1 MQLGSFT
8 VPLLPLVA
16 VLGAGVLVVL
26 VLWGVWRARRTPAP
40 VPLPLEPP
48 RTAADPQPSHADWTG
63 EAAGGP
69 ADPPRP
75 ARARTVADV
84 VAERGADTGPLPR
97 VPGYAGAVVASGAG
111 RHAAPDDDGDE
122 GSLEVLFAPADEQ
135 PDAATLAR
143 GRDPEATAAVSLAAA
158 PSVPGAASGTG
169 ASGAAVEPL
178 PRPRPRP
185 TPRPRS
191 SGLRRARGAGAATR
205 AGRATDGPDAT
216 DGNARG
222 TADVEPLS
230 ATTPA
235 GPRAATGP
243 ADTTGRT
250 DPARTDTGGTARA
263 DTADAGR
270 AAATPLAAAAAGTD
284 GPAGADSTPA
294 TDSATG
300 PDAAA
305 GTGNTVPADATA
317 PTDATAARDAAGTPD
332 DPATP
337 PVPEWPVARLR
348 IVDDLTDVVAPGPD
362 ATPAAAG
369 QAPAGGDDT
378 VPPAAE
384 QPPAARKDSAPGPL
398 PPWSAERAEPAAEDL
413 PATSGT
419 PATPPPAPTPPTGSE
434 VTSRP
439 TPEPVSRAVQQ
450 ALAARAVQRARLRA
464 TDAVVDPQPDTP
476 GGEQQEL
483 PLAVVPTAGARTPA
497 AGDAKDRLLGVLLE
511 DPARAVDATERLDDT
526 RDRIAE
532 LDEVLRRRRD
542 DLAGAVRHLHECG
555 LDPAQIGR
563 LSGMAVD
570 DVRTILDG
578 EDAER

>member
-8 VPLLPLVA
+8 VPVLPLVA

-40 VPLPLEPP
+40 GPLPLEPP
-48 RTAADPQPSHADWTG
+48 RATADPQPSYADWTG

-97 VPGYAGAVVASGAG
+97 VPAYAGAVVASGAG
-111 RHAAPDDDGDE
+111 RHAAPDDDGAE
-122 GSLEVLFAPADEQ
+122 GSLEALFAPADEQ

-143 GRDPEATAAVSLAAA
+143 GRDPEATAAVPLAAA
-158 PSVPGAASGTG
+158 PPVPGAASGTG
-169 ASGAAVEPL
+169 ASGAVVEPL
-178 PRPRPRP
+178 PRPRP

-191 SGLRRARGAGAATR
+191 TGLRGVRDAGAATR
-205 AGRATDGPDAT
+205 AGRTTAGDGSVEGGVESSTADAEPLAATTSAGGPHAAADPA
-216 DGNARG
+216 DG
-222 TADVEPLS
+222 TA
-230 ATTPA
+230 
-235 GPRAATGP
+235 P
-243 ADTTGRT
+243 ADTALTGTALTGTART
-250 DPARTDTGGTARA
+250 GSVRTDTGVAAPTETDTETAT
-263 DTADAGR
+263 DTADPSR
-270 AAATPLAAAAAGTD
+270 ASATPRSADPSGADDA
-284 GPAGADSTPA
+284 AGAD
-294 TDSATG
+294 
-300 PDAAA
+300 DA
-305 GTGNTVPADATA
+305 V

-369 QAPAGGDDT
+369 QSPAAGDDT

-384 QPPAARKDSAPGPL
+384 QAPAARKDTAPGPL
-398 PPWSAERAEPAAEDL
+398 PPWSAERVEPAAEDL
-413 PATSGT
+413 PATSGI
-419 PATPPPAPTPPTGSE
+419 PAMPPPAPTPPTGSE
-434 VTSRP
+434 ITSRP
-439 TPEPVSRAVQQ
+439 NPEPVSRAVQQ

-464 TDAVVDPQPDTP
+464 TDAVADPQPDAP

-483 PLAVVPTAGARTPA
+483 PLVVVPTAGARTPA
-497 AGDAKDRLLGVLLE
+497 SGDAKDRLLGVLLE

-532 LDEVLRRRRD
+532 LDAVLRRRRE

-578 EDAER
+578 KDAER

>member
-8 VPLLPLVA
+8 VPVLPLVA

-26 VLWGVWRARRTPAP
+26 VLWGVWRVRRTPAP
-40 VPLPLEPP
+40 GPLPLEPP
-48 RTAADPQPSHADWTG
+48 RAAADPQPSSADWTG
-63 EAAGGP
+63 EVAGGP

-97 VPGYAGAVVASGAG
+97 VPAYAGAVVASGAG
-111 RHAAPDDDGDE
+111 RHAAPDDDGAE
-122 GSLEVLFAPADEQ
+122 GSLEALFAPADEQ

-158 PSVPGAASGTG
+158 SPVPGAASGTG

-178 PRPRPRP
+178 PRPRP

-191 SGLRRARGAGAATR
+191 TGLRRVRDAGT
-205 AGRATDGPDAT
+205 
-216 DGNARG
+216 G
-222 TADVEPLS
+222 T
-230 ATTPA
+230 
-235 GPRAATGP
+235 
-243 ADTTGRT
+243 
-250 DPARTDTGGTARA
+250 
-263 DTADAGR
+263 DTADPGRASATLRAADPSGVDAAAGADAAVASD
-270 AAATPLAAAAAGTD
+270 AAATAAA
-284 GPAGADSTPA
+284 A
-294 TDSATG
+294 TDSAAT
-300 PDAAA
+300 DAAA
-305 GTGNTVPADATA
+305 ASDAAGADDAA
-317 PTDATAARDAAGTPD
+317 PTDTTAARDAAGTPD

-337 PVPEWPVARLR
+337 RVPEWPVARLR
-348 IVDDLTDVVAPGPD
+348 IVDDPTDVVAPGPD

-369 QAPAGGDDT
+369 QAPAAGDDT
-378 VPPAAE
+378 VPPAAD
-384 QPPAARKDSAPGPL
+384 PAPAAPTDTAAGPL

-413 PATSGT
+413 PATSGI
-419 PATPPPAPTPPTGSE
+419 PAVPPPAPTPPAGSE
-434 VTSRP
+434 ITSRP

-464 TDAVVDPQPDTP
+464 TDAVVDPQPDAP

-483 PLAVVPTAGARTPA
+483 PLAVVPTTGARTPA

-570 DVRTILDG
+570 EVRTILDG

>member
-8 VPLLPLVA
+8 VPVLPLVA

-26 VLWGVWRARRTPAP
+26 VLWGVWRVRRTPAP
-40 VPLPLEPP
+40 GPLPLEPP
-48 RTAADPQPSHADWTG
+48 RAAADPQPSHADWTG

-97 VPGYAGAVVASGAG
+97 VPAYAGAVVASGAG
-111 RHAAPDDDGDE
+111 RHAAPDDDGAE
-122 GSLEVLFAPADEQ
+122 GSLEALFAPADEQ

-158 PSVPGAASGTG
+158 SPVPDAASGSG

-178 PRPRPRP
+178 PRPRP

-191 SGLRRARGAGAATR
+191 TGLRRVRDAGT
-205 AGRATDGPDAT
+205 
-216 DGNARG
+216 G
-222 TADVEPLS
+222 T
-230 ATTPA
+230 
-235 GPRAATGP
+235 
-243 ADTTGRT
+243 
-250 DPARTDTGGTARA
+250 
-263 DTADAGR
+263 DTADPSRASATLRAADPSGADAAADAAAASD
-270 AAATPLAAAAAGTD
+270 AAAT
-284 GPAGADSTPA
+284 
-294 TDSATG
+294 
-300 PDAAA
+300 DAAA
-305 GTGNTVPADATA
+305 GSEAAA
-317 PTDATAARDAAGTPD
+317 PTDTTAARDAAGAPD

-348 IVDDLTDVVAPGPD
+348 IVDDLTDVVVPGPD
-362 ATPAAAG
+362 ATSAAAG
-369 QAPAGGDDT
+369 QAPAAGDDT
-378 VPPAAE
+378 VPPAAD
-384 QPPAARKDSAPGPL
+384 PAPAAPKDTAAGPL

-413 PATSGT
+413 PATSGI
-419 PATPPPAPTPPTGSE
+419 PAMPPPAPTPPAGSE
-434 VTSRP
+434 ITSRP

-450 ALAARAVQRARLRA
+450 ALAARAVQRARLRG
-464 TDAVVDPQPDTP
+464 TDAVLDPQPDAP

-570 DVRTILDG
+570 EVRTILDG

>member
-8 VPLLPLVA
+8 VPVLPLVA

-26 VLWGVWRARRTPAP
+26 VLWGVWRARRTSAP

-48 RTAADPQPSHADWTG
+48 RTAADPQPSSADWTG

-69 ADPPRP
+69 ADPPPP

-97 VPGYAGAVVASGAG
+97 VPAYAGPVVASGAG
-111 RHAAPDDDGDE
+111 RHAAPDGGE
-122 GSLEVLFAPADEQ
+122 GSLEALVAPADEQ

-158 PSVPGAASGTG
+158 PPIPGAAAGTG
-169 ASGAAVEPL
+169 ASGAEPL
-178 PRPRPRP
+178 PRPRP

-191 SGLRRARGAGAATR
+191 TGLRRARAAGAAPR
-205 AGRATDGPDAT
+205 AGRATAGDGT
-216 DGNARG
+216 VEGARS
-222 TADVEPLS
+222 TADVESPA
-230 ATTPA
+230 ATTPGG
-235 GPRAATGP
+235 GPHAAVVP
-243 ADTTGRT
+243 ADGTAPVDRAPT
-250 DPARTDTGGTARA
+250 DTAQTEAARTDTGGTAPT
-263 DTADAGR
+263 DI
-270 AAATPLAAAAAGTD
+270 AATPHAAASGTDSAAGTDAAGTDAAAGTD
-284 GPAGADSTPA
+284 GAAGVDPASPT
-294 TDSATG
+294 
-300 PDAAA
+300 DAAA
-305 GTGNTVPADATA
+305 
-317 PTDATAARDAAGTPD
+317 ARVAAGTPG

-348 IVDDLTDVVAPGPD
+348 IVDDLTDSVPPGPD
-362 ATPAAAG
+362 ATPAGRSPAAG
-369 QAPAGGDDT
+369 DET

-384 QPPAARKDSAPGPL
+384 QAPAARKDTAPGPL
-398 PPWSAERAEPAAEDL
+398 PPWSAERAEPAPEDL
-413 PATSGT
+413 PATSGIPT
-419 PATPPPAPTPPTGSE
+419 TPPPAPTPRTGPE
-434 VTSRP
+434 VTPRP
-439 TPEPVSRAVQQ
+439 SSEPVSRAVQQ

-464 TDAVVDPQPDTP
+464 TDAVVDPQPDSP

-497 AGDAKDRLLGVLLE
+497 AGDARDRLLGVLLE